1 MYYLKKKDG
10 DSVYSVDRFTFD
22 FYFLPEGGLYDL
34 LKTSLDLLTLEY
46 RQQFSVQNFST
57 NRLGFEKLVY
67 QFDHLHVDTLNCG
80 DVKIR
85 LLLLGIFLTM
95 MNT

>member
-34 LKTSLDLLTLEY
+34 LKTSLVRPGL
-46 RQQFSVQNFST
+46 FHVQ
-57 NRLGFEKLVY
+57 
-67 QFDHLHVDTLNCG
+67 HLAP
-80 DVKIR
+80 
-85 LLLLGIFLTM
+85 
-95 MNT
+95 

>member
-34 LKTSLDLLTLEY
+34 LKTSLDVGISSAILCAKL
-46 RQQFSVQNFST
+46 FHKSP
-57 NRLGFEKLVY
+57 RL
-67 QFDHLHVDTLNCG
+67 
-80 DVKIR
+80 
-85 LLLLGIFLTM
+85 
-95 MNT
+95 